1 MEFVLCIFLLFAVLL
16 GLLLFWPFTLGVVL
30 LPGQKEL
37 NLNWAFMRYG
47 YNYRQ
52 KKGTIRIGFI
62 RINFRGKEKAPAKRK
77 KPKAPKKPKKK
88 EKKVPATVLF
98 AYRETL
104 MKLLR
109 QSIVALFRIVC
120 SLELRQVSLEIVYGT
135 EDPATTGM
143 LHGLSSA
150 IPTNLMP
157 SNLRF
162 EVSPNFEEETIRSSM
177 NLQIRLWFYKLLWN
191 TILLLWAIPKIET
204 IKLLIDLKKK
214 RGVYAKPS

>member
-1 MEFVLCIFLLFAVLL
+1 
-16 GLLLFWPFTLGVVL
+16 
-30 LPGQKEL
+30 
-37 NLNWAFMRYG
+37 
-47 YNYRQ
+47 
-52 KKGTIRIGFI
+52 
-62 RINFRGKEKAPAKRK
+62 
-77 KPKAPKKPKKK
+77 
-88 EKKVPATVLF
+88 
-98 AYRETL
+98 